1 MFHDVFYSALS
12 TVFNLAF
19 AILPAAPLFAL
30 KRSSASTVKNIVLV
44 HGAFAD
50 GSSWA
55 KVIPLLQE
63 MGYHVAAV
71 QNPMT
76 SLADEV
82 AFTKRIIALQDGPVI
97 LVGHSWGGA
106 VITQAGDDPKVAGLV
121 YVAAYAPEVGQSAND
136 ASSPFGWTE
145 GQKQI
150 RVDSDKFATV
160 TSEGMLDDIAEGL
173 PMAER
178 MLALAVQGQSFGPM
192 FDEKL
197 TVAAWKTRPTW
208 AVISAK
214 DRMVPP
220 AMEEAVA
227 KRMGAVTI
235 TLPTCHMVILEEPAK
250 VAAVIDQAAKT
261 ALSKNSTALIAEKA

>member
-1 MFHDVFYSALS
+1 MAE
-12 TVFNLAF
+12 
-19 AILPAAPLFAL
+19 I
-30 KRSSASTVKNIVLV
+30 KNVVLV

-63 MGYHVAAV
+63 MGYHAVAV

-97 LVGHSWGGA
+97 LVAHSWGGA

-121 YVAAYAPEVGQSAND
+121 YVAAYAPEVGESAND

-150 RVDSDKFATV
+150 RLDSEKFATL
-160 TSEGMLDDIAEGL
+160 TSEGMLEDVTEGL
-173 PMAER
+173 PMATR
-178 MLALAVQGQSFGPM
+178 KLALAVQGQSYGPM

-197 TVAAWKTRPTW
+197 TVAAWKSKPVW
-208 AVISAK
+208 AIVSAN
-214 DRMVPP
+214 DRMLPP
-220 AMEEAVA
+220 AMEEAAA
-227 KRMGAVTI
+227 KRMDAVT
-235 TLPTCHMVILEEPAK
+235 TVLPTCHMVILEEPAK
-250 VAAVIDQAAKT
+250 VAAVIDEAAKN
-261 ALSKNSTALIAEKA
+261 ALTREKKRVAVR